1 MSILFLR
8 GIVYDYDISQHM
20 DWVILLRFV
29 VFSLLCFKCI
39 SDIYLSMMESNS
51 LCKFNNMLIY
61 KITEDIQ

>member
-1 MSILFLR
+1 
-8 GIVYDYDISQHM
+8 M

-29 VFSLLCFKCI
+29 VFSLPCFKYI
-39 SDIYLSMMESNS
+39 SDIYLSMMESNG